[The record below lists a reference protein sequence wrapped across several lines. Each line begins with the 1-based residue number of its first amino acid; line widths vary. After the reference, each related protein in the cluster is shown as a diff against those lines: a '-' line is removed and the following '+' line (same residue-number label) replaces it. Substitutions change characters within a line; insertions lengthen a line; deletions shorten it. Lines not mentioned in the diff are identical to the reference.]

1 MAAACTDNDL
11 VRVVSWNVNY
21 AVTDRMRT
29 QAGFIRKL
37 QPDLLCL
44 QEVNLSSAQEL
55 VERAGLDWLVSG
67 VGLRP
72 SKQDD
77 TPVRKRG
84 SAIAGHGTAPVRTWL
99 LDDLPLPERL
109 ALAEVKLHDMTWTV
123 ASYHAPPGVT
133 WREKKAQQAVG
144 FARWLQGAHTPTV
157 VGGDFNTP
165 EVDAPDFGLTRTHL
179 HTGHRWLGELPG
191 DDLLVGPDKIHDL
204 EDALR
209 LWIEKDPRRLD
220 DVRQVRPH
228 GPLAISYCTRR
239 RGAKPPTPWRF
250 DAVWVSRRFVVHDVQ
265 YPYEQSIAARSDH
278 SAVVCDLTAPV
289 EQG

>member
-1 MAAACTDNDL
+1 LQETPVAAACADNDIA
-11 VRVVSWNVNY
+11 RVVSWNVNY
-21 AVTDRMRT
+21 AVTDRMRS

-77 TPVRKRG
+77 TLVRKRG
-84 SAIAGHGTAPVRTWL
+84 SAIAGRGTAPVRTWL
-99 LDDLPLPERL
+99 LDDVPLPERL
-109 ALAEVKLHDMTWTV
+109 VLTEVKLHDMTWTV

-144 FARWLQGAHTPTV
+144 FARWLQGAQTPIV

-179 HTGHRWLGELPG
+179 HTGHRWL
-191 DDLLVGPDKIHDL
+191 
-204 EDALR
+204 
-209 LWIEKDPRRLD
+209 D

-239 RGAKPPTPWRF
+239 RGGKPPTPWRF
-250 DAVWVSRRFVVHDVQ
+250 DAVWVSRHFVVHDVQ
-265 YPYEQSIAARSDH
+265 YPYEQSVAARSDH
-278 SAVVCDLTAPV
+278 SAVVCDLSLV